1 MSQKDTSC
9 VHIGSTL
16 CLKTTP
22 IKYNVGGYASG
33 IDISLYLRLFV
44 LISYICGFRKY
55 SQMIEHTKYQQ
66 IDQKY
71 HNVLQW
77 ARNAQNIIS
86 YNNELKFIYLP
97 RE

>member
-33 IDISLYLRLFV
+33 IDIAMYLRMFV
-44 LISYICGFRKY
+44 LISYTCGFRKY
-55 SQMIEHTKYQQ
+55 IQMIEHTK
-66 IDQKY
+66 DQY
-71 HNVLQW
+71 IGQNRHGVLQ
-77 ARNAQNIIS
+77 
-86 YNNELKFIYLP
+86 
-97 RE
+97 